1 MRPLPPGGGRRE
13 LPVTCPSCGARSSVP
28 FAAVG
33 RNNYFCSG
41 CGKSLDL
48 QAMIRAS
55 APAGDGTAAAASLPP
70 PRRDRGGRNYKSAR
84 KGRR

>member
-1 MRPLPPGGGRRE
+1 MRPLPPGGRRE
-13 LPVTCPSCGARSSVP
+13 FPVACPSCDARSSVP
-28 FAAVG
+28 YAAIA

-48 QAMIRAS
+48 QQMVRPAS
-55 APAGDGTAAAASLPP
+55 TTGGPVASLPP
-70 PRRDRGGRNYKSAR
+70 PRRDRNNRNYKSAR

>member
-1 MRPLPPGGGRRE
+1 M
-13 LPVTCPSCGARSSVP
+13 PVTCPSCDARSSVP
-28 FAAVG
+28 YAAIA

-48 QAMIRAS
+48 QQMVR
-55 APAGDGTAAAASLPP
+55 PAAQADGMVPSLPPP
-70 PRRDRGGRNYKSAR
+70 PRRDRNNRNYKSAR